1 MIDPTFVDITDAEV
15 ATNPYNV
22 IASAEELERNI
33 AQLKNDLEIAESRR
47 STYANMYT
55 NLVEKV
61 DELEGYIKE
70 NFAYI
75 DEDVSQRLVE
85 IFGLE
90 ITQEYDVQVTV
101 TFTGTVAAPLNFDMD
116 ALENELE
123 ARLQVSYYANEIQ
136 ADFMEDRME
145 IDWSEN

>member
-1 MIDPTFVDITDAEV
+1 MIDPTFVDITDIEV
-15 ATNPYNV
+15 ATISPYPPTM
-22 IASAEELERNI
+22 EELERNI

-47 STYANMYT
+47 STYASMYT
-55 NLVEKV
+55 NLQEKV

-101 TFTGTVAAPLNFDMD
+101 TFTGTVKAPLNFDMD
-116 ALENELE
+116 TLEDILE
-123 ARLQVSYYANEIQ
+123 PSLSVSYYENDVDAE
-136 ADFMEDRME
+136 FSEDRVE
-145 IDWSEN
+145 VDWSEN

>member
-1 MIDPTFVDITDAEV
+1 MIDPSFGEV
-15 ATNPYNV
+15 ATVSTHPNR
-22 IASAEELERNI
+22 IEELERSI
-33 AQLKNDLEIAESRR
+33 DKLKNDLEIADSRR
-47 STYANMYT
+47 ATYASMY
-55 NLVEKV
+55 NSLQAKV

-75 DEDVSQRLVE
+75 DEDVSQRIVE

-116 ALENELE
+116 NLESELE
-123 ARLQVSYYANEIQ
+123 ASLGVSYYGNDIQ
-136 ADFMEDRME
+136 VDFMEDRME